1 MTDTAQAAG
10 KETLGFQAE
19 ARQLLQLM
27 IHSLYSNREIF
38 LRELISN
45 ASDACDKLRF
55 EALEHADWLAD
66 DTELAITI
74 DVDSDAKTITISD
87 NGIGM
92 NRDEVI
98 SNLGTIAR
106 SGTAEFMKH
115 LSGDKQKD
123 SQLIGQFGVGF
134 YSGFIVADRIEVITR
149 RAGAAV
155 SEAVH
160 WESDASA
167 EFTVE
172 ACEKASR
179 GTEVILHLKDD
190 AADFANDFRVRTIV
204 KKYSDHIAIPV
215 KMKSQA
221 AEDEEAGY
229 EAVNQAQALWT
240 RSKQD
245 ISDEEYQEFY
255 KHVSHDY
262 EPALS
267 WSHNRVE
274 GKQEYTS
281 LLYVPSHAPFDLYHR
296 DAARGLKLY
305 VQRTFILDDAE
316 QFLPLYLRFIKG
328 VVDSSDLPL
337 NVSRELLQESPVIN
351 SMRSAISKRVLDML
365 DSMAKDKPEDY
376 QKFWNE
382 FGAVLKEGMAED
394 FANRERIAGLLRF
407 ASTHQNAPAQDQSL
421 ADYVARMKDNQSAIY
436 YVTAS
441 QFNAAKNSP
450 HLEVFRKHGIEV
462 LLLSDRIDEWLV
474 SYLTEFD
481 GKPLQDV
488 SRGDLD
494 ISAWAGEKDS
504 DEPANEESDSLL
516 EKLKSSLD
524 GKVADVKTTRRLTDS
539 AACLVLGDQD
549 LGLQMRQMLKAAGQ
563 EVPDSLPTLEVNMDH
578 ALMARLKAA
587 GDDGVFSDIAMLLFE
602 QAALSGGVALEDP
615 AGFVQRTNRLLLGGA

>member
-1 MTDTAQAAG
+1 MTDTAQATG

-55 EALEHADWLAD
+55 EALEHADWLTGD
-66 DTELAITI
+66 SELAITI

-92 NRDEVI
+92 NREEVI

-115 LSGDKQKD
+115 LSGDKKKD

-172 ACEKASR
+172 PCEKASR

-190 AADFANDFRVRTIV
+190 AAEFANDFRVRTIV

-215 KMKSQA
+215 KMVSQA
-221 AEDEEAGY
+221 AEGEEARY

-255 KHVSHDY
+255 KHISHDY

-337 NVSRELLQESPVIN
+337 NVSRELLQESPVIT
-351 SMRSAISKRVLDML
+351 SMRSAITKRVLDML
-365 DSMAKDKPEDY
+365 DAMAKDRPEDY
-376 QKFWNE
+376 QAFWNE
-382 FGAVLKEGMAED
+382 FGPVLKEGMAED
-394 FANRERIAGLLRF
+394 FANRERIAALLRF
-407 ASTHQNAPAQDQSL
+407 ASTHQDKPLQDQSL
-421 ADYVARMKDNQSAIY
+421 ADYVARMKENQSAIY
-436 YVTAS
+436 YVTAA
-441 QFNAAKNSP
+441 QFNAARNSP
-450 HLEVFRKHGIEV
+450 HLEVFRKHGVEV

-474 SYLTEFD
+474 SYLTAFD

-494 ISAWAGEKDS
+494 ISAWAGDQDKE
-504 DEPANEESDSLL
+504 DETSEDKNGLL
-516 EKLKSSLD
+516 DKLKASLAE
-524 GKVADVKTTRRLTDS
+524 KVADVKTTRRLTDS

-563 EVPDSLPTLEVNMDH
+563 EVPDSLPTLEINMDH
-578 ALMARLKAA
+578 ALIARLKAA
-587 GDDGVFSDIAMLLFE
+587 SDMAVFDDIAMLLFE

-615 AGFVQRTNRLLLGGA
+615 AGFVQRTNRLLLGSM